1 MMRRPPR
8 LPRPAIPHRI
18 LRTPPEPGMTD
29 PTSGFST
36 SSRWSDE
43 YSSSVRHCPTKR
55 VNSLVSTKL
64 IIRELYV
71 NDVVRQDG
79 EVCACGLTILGNR
92 RAGAG
97 VGQVEDMYR
106 RVPVD
111 RRVRAHCRSHCL
123 HHCCSH
129 GTPSW
134 LPSI

>member
-43 YSSSVRHCPTKR
+43 YSSSVRYCPTKR

-79 EVCACGLTILGNR
+79 EVCACGLTF
-92 RAGAG
+92 
-97 VGQVEDMYR
+97 DMSG
-106 RVPVD
+106 D
-111 RRVRAHCRSHCL
+111 RRQAQPAGGRPLDGGVRR
-123 HHCCSH
+123 H
-129 GTPSW
+129 GSNGRTPPKSAAS
-134 LPSI
+134 LAESASA

>member
-43 YSSSVRHCPTKR
+43 YSSSVRYCPTKR

-79 EVCACGLTILGNR
+79 EVCACGLTIQGNR
-92 RAGAG
+92 RAATVAREYAGA
-97 VGQVEDMYR
+97 Y
-106 RVPVD
+106 P
-111 RRVRAHCRSHCL
+111 RVRCNAMLGHELFEECVLDFVGCD
-123 HHCCSH
+123 
-129 GTPSW
+129 W
-134 LPSI
+134 LEPEL